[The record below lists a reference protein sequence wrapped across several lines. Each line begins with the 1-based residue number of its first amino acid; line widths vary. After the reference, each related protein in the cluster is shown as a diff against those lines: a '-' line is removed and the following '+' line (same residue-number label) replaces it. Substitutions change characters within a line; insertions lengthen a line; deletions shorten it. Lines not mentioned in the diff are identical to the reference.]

1 MQCCALAPA
10 LQSSVQPL
18 SPSLGWVRTQAVPLS
33 PNGHCHL
40 HMTVSLYRV
49 VLTQLPFC
57 VVPSGC
63 VPVTSQLP
71 SCPTVQT
78 GPRNS
83 GPAMKLVRNGTGDM
97 AWSSDHILQCE
108 DISGDTCP
116 GPSVQEA
123 TCPWWH
129 MGIFLAFLIGCDAG
143 RGLSAWTEAWG
154 WVWGSSSVLHLPC
167 WSPVPALWGRTGH
180 ACPSPT
186 PSIGAG
192 SQGRFGAGGARGW
205 PCTTRG
211 SEQTCSLCWRC
222 VSCKSI
228 SALAPLKCFEAEE
241 LGKEPFSEAC
251 QAACLQQNP
260 PAETPKHSRAQGL
273 CWVGAE
279 DSLSLCPFAE
289 DGVAVPGGGR
299 ADKLCPAESREERGG
314 EGAAGG

>member
-1 MQCCALAPA
+1 MVTHVLVLLCRKPHVHGGTWGSFWHFWLDVMLAVG
-10 LQSSVQPL
+10 SQP
-18 SPSLGWVRTQAVPLS
+18 GQKH
-33 PNGHCHL
+33 G
-40 HMTVSLYRV
+40 
-49 VLTQLPFC
+49 
-57 VVPSGC
+57 
-63 VPVTSQLP
+63 
-71 SCPTVQT
+71 
-78 GPRNS
+78 
-83 GPAMKLVRNGTGDM
+83 
-97 AWSSDHILQCE
+97 
-108 DISGDTCP
+108 
-116 GPSVQEA
+116 
-123 TCPWWH
+123 
-129 MGIFLAFLIGCDAG
+129 
-143 RGLSAWTEAWG
+143 
-154 WVWGSSSVLHLPC
+154 GSSSVLHLPC

-228 SALAPLKCFEAEE
+228 SALTPLKCFEAEE